1 MNLHGPAAMPSIP
14 LPLPHPVPS
23 LPVRALGVGG
33 IDWTGFD
40 PSVLDRSFFV
50 FSLLDLLVFN
60 CAGFSC
66 SGSSKTG
73 EACSGLSKTGFSRS
87 GFSGFGS
94 GGLGCS
100 RMVYSMAPSWPLG
113 LRPCI
118 AARPPMR
125 ERIWAASFAP
135 PTGEKKGDFPPVF
148 IQFCVPP
155 AGHKKT
161 PQVCVTHGVA
171 PADGRSVFSYMVT
184 GRRPRLTGAVPISRH
199 FVVFQRVKAHSTV
212 VKS

>member
-1 MNLHGPAAMPSIP
+1 MGSFWCPPSAAPRRPPTLNLYGPAAMPSIA

-40 PSVLDRSFFV
+40 PSVLDRSFFD

-60 CAGFSC
+60 CAGFS
-66 SGSSKTG
+66 
-73 EACSGLSKTGFSRS
+73 RS
-87 GFSGFGS
+87 GFFGFGS

-135 PTGEKKGDFPPVF
+135 PTGEKTGDFPPVF

-199 FVVFQRVKAHSTV
+199 FVVFQRVKSHSTV

>member
-1 MNLHGPAAMPSIP
+1 MNLYGPAAMPSIA

-40 PSVLDRSFFV
+40 PSVLDRSFFD

-60 CAGFSC
+60 CAGFS
-66 SGSSKTG
+66 
-73 EACSGLSKTGFSRS
+73 RS
-87 GFSGFGS
+87 GFFGFGS

-135 PTGEKKGDFPPVF
+135 PTGEKTGDFPPVF

-155 AGHKKT
+155 ARHKKT

-199 FVVFQRVKAHSTV
+199 FVVFQCVKAHSTV

>member
-1 MNLHGPAAMPSIP
+1 PEPEDG
-14 LPLPHPVPS
+14 
-23 LPVRALGVGG
+23 
-33 IDWTGFD
+33 DWTL
-40 PSVLDRSFFV
+40 PCNR
-50 FSLLDLLVFN
+50 
-60 CAGFSC
+60 GFSQC
-66 SGSSKTG
+66 GIPPCWIPPSF
-73 EACSGLSKTGFSRS
+73 GFEKVFVS
-87 GFSGFGS
+87 
-94 GGLGCS
+94 
-100 RMVYSMAPSWPLG
+100 AG

-135 PTGEKKGDFPPVF
+135 PTGEKTGDFPPVF
-148 IQFCVPP
+148 IQFHAPS

-184 GRRPRLTGAVPISRH
+184 GRRPRLTGTVPVSWH

>member
-1 MNLHGPAAMPSIP
+1 MPSIA

-40 PSVLDRSFFV
+40 PSVLDRSFFD

-60 CAGFSC
+60 CAGFS
-66 SGSSKTG
+66 
-73 EACSGLSKTGFSRS
+73 RS
-87 GFSGFGS
+87 GFFGFGS

-135 PTGEKKGDFPPVF
+135 PTGEKTGDFPPVF
-148 IQFCVPP
+148 IQFCVPL

-199 FVVFQRVKAHSTV
+199 FVVFQRVKSHSTV